1 MTIQVFQPS
10 LSADELATVARVF
23 HSNWVGKGPKVT
35 EFEAAWATHINTN
48 SANVVSINSCTE
60 GLFQAVQLLGIG
72 PGDEV
77 IIPTIHFVGAA
88 QAVLSVGAKPVFCDV
103 DSRTLN
109 VTGEFIQEKV
119 NHNTRAVILNH
130 YGGVPCEIGVI
141 SAFLNYLENRN
152 IFLIEDAACA
162 PASTYSGQA
171 VGTFGD
177 IGCWSFDAMKII
189 STGDGGMMWFRDRKL
204 ADKARKQLYLG
215 TSEGSGL
222 KSSKPRWWEFE
233 VEIAGARRSVM
244 NDIAAAVGLEQL
256 RKLPNFLDRRT
267 DIWAMYT
274 DGLSGL
280 GLQLPHCHMRL
291 KYQMSSFYFYWIQ
304 TPRRDEL
311 AAYLKANSVYTTF
324 RYYPLHW
331 AYKTGDSLPNAEK
344 AARETLLLPLHQG
357 LSDEDASYVCEKVK
371 AFYDNDR

>member
-10 LSADELATVARVF
+10 LSADELASVARTF
-23 HSNWVGKGPKVT
+23 NSNWPGKGPRVD
-35 EFEAAWATHINTN
+35 EFEAAWAKHINA
-48 SANVVSINSCTE
+48 SPANVVSVNSCTE
-60 GLFQAVQLLGIG
+60 GLFTAVQLLGIG

-109 VTGEFIQEKV
+109 TTADDIWSKRTP
-119 NHNTRAVILNH
+119 NTKAVILNH
-130 YGGVPCEIGVI
+130 YGGAPCQMDEIKQWCERGNI
-141 SAFLNYLENRN
+141 S
-152 IFLIEDAACA
+152 IIEDAACA
-162 PASTYSGQA
+162 PASTYNGQA
-171 VGTFGD
+171 VGAFGD
-177 IGCWSFDAMKII
+177 IGVWSFDSMKII
-189 STGDGGMMWFRDRKL
+189 STGDGGMMYIRDKEL

-222 KSSKPRWWEFE
+222 SSDKARWWEFE

-244 NDIAAAVGLEQL
+244 NDIAAGIGLEQL
-256 RKLPNFLDRRT
+256 KKMDGFIARRYEIMNKYLLGFGENH
-267 DIWAMYT
+267 DIANCSQVFFF
-274 DGLSGL
+274 DGDN
-280 GLQLPHCHMRL
+280 QR
-291 KYQMSSFYFYWIQ
+291 SSHYFFWIQ

-311 AAYLKANSVYTTF
+311 ARYLKGQGVYTTF

-344 AARETLLLPLHQG
+344 AARETLLLPLHCG
-357 LSDEDASYVCEKVK
+357 LTDDQVQFICDTIKDFFE
-371 AFYDNDR
+371 N